1 MKTAVSDLTFLILY
15 QNLSKFSSSFFFLIF
30 FSFSFDFFFF
40 QIVIIVSAIAMCEA
54 FYLVYPTS
62 SYYVPF
68 FGYYPVFLR
77 PQSVATS

>member
-1 MKTAVSDLTFLILY
+1 MKTAVSDLTFLILF
-15 QNLSKFSSSFFFLIF
+15 QNVYKFSFFFNY
-30 FSFSFDFFFF
+30 FFF

-54 FYLVYPTS
+54 FYLVYPTN
-62 SYYVPF
+62 SYYVPI